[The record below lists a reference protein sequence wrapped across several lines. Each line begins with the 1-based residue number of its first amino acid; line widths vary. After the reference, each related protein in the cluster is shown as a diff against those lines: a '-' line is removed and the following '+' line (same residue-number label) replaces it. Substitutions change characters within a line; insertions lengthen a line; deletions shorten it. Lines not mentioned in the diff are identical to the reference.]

1 MMARQ
6 RPTTVATLLLLLC
19 LLASAS
25 SVDAW
30 DSSEDAKAMAKRAK
44 HEQIQFWER
53 EVNILR
59 QGELTR
65 AYNKLYQAEAA
76 LESARAKQGFFYTRP
91 QDKATIRLLDEDYR
105 RTLVEV
111 KALKEQ
117 ERLIM
122 AKLKPL
128 YGVVSLHFAQEQKRT
143 ISESIKTVQSLSY
156 DNAWYSSLFSLGEA
170 ESFSDII
177 MGFIGNWVIGFVIL
191 YPFAVL
197 YYALWAAPWSV
208 YEYTAG
214 AADLVPGAVAYAA
227 CVVVMCLPLIVL
239 ALTFYLLIRH
249 YGPQLQAAAQQA
261 QARRHQD

>member
-6 RPTTVATLLLLLC
+6 RLTTVAALLLVFC
-19 LLASAS
+19 LLAGAN
-25 SVDAW
+25 SVNAW
-30 DSSEDAKAMAKRAK
+30 GGGEDATAIAKREK

-53 EVNILR
+53 EANILR
-59 QGELTR
+59 QGEMAR
-65 AYNKLYQAEAA
+65 AYNKLYKTQAA
-76 LESARAKQGFFYTRP
+76 LESARSKQGFFYTRP
-91 QDKATIRLLDEDYR
+91 EDKATIRLLDEDYR
-105 RTLVEV
+105 RALVELNT
-111 KALKEQ
+111 LKEQ

-122 AKLKPL
+122 TKLKPL

-177 MGFIGNWVIGFVIL
+177 MGFIGNWVLGFVIL

-197 YYALWAAPWSV
+197 YYAMWAAPWSV
-208 YEYTAG
+208 YEYTSG
-214 AADLVPGAVAYAA
+214 VTDLVPGAVAYAM
-227 CVVVMCLPLIVL
+227 CVLVMCLPLILL

-249 YGPQLQAAAQQA
+249 YGPQLQAAAQRA

>member
-1 MMARQ
+1 MARQ

-111 KALKEQ
+111 KA
-117 ERLIM
+117 
-122 AKLKPL
+122 
-128 YGVVSLHFAQEQKRT
+128 
-143 ISESIKTVQSLSY
+143 
-156 DNAWYSSLFSLGEA
+156 
-170 ESFSDII
+170 
-177 MGFIGNWVIGFVIL
+177 
-191 YPFAVL
+191 
-197 YYALWAAPWSV
+197 
-208 YEYTAG
+208 
-214 AADLVPGAVAYAA
+214 
-227 CVVVMCLPLIVL
+227 
-239 ALTFYLLIRH
+239 
-249 YGPQLQAAAQQA
+249 
-261 QARRHQD
+261 